1 MIWPDCK
8 KDYNPEL
15 NHECTHEKVAEEYPT
30 KVAQSIKFEV
40 LHPDWQYDIKIS
52 NDNTKGEKRVTVHV
66 RADTDIEKVMKLAHK
81 AYIEELR
88 S

>member
-1 MIWPDCK
+1 MTQCR
-8 KDYNPEL
+8 N
-15 NHECTHEKVAEEYPT
+15 CGEEYDGPSHNCIT
-30 KVAQSIKFEV
+30 SQPIRFEV

-81 AYIEELR
+81 AYIEELG